1 MPTMTKEKYVVIGA
15 VVALAIFF
23 LGFIG
28 PWYGI
33 SGEFLG
39 AEASID
45 IGFLGTTFSAGS
57 DSSTFSTEI
66 DRGETDTTMYI
77 ALVTIILAI
86 IAFIGILGS
95 IYGFGKKEM
104 MQKIGEIFGIITFLV
119 AIIAII
125 YYVINLPDTSGL
137 EQIGLNVGLG
147 WGFFLFLIGAIVMF
161 ITNIWSRM
169 VRA

>member
-1 MPTMTKEKYVVIGA
+1 MTKEKYVVIGA

-28 PWYGI
+28 PWYGV

-39 AEASID
+39 VEASID

-57 DSSTFSTEI
+57 DSSTFATEI

-86 IAFIGILGS
+86 IAFIGVLGTT
-95 IYGFGKKEM
+95 YGFGKKIT
-104 MQKIGEIFGIITFLV
+104 MQKIGEIFGIITFVV

-125 YYVINLPDTSGL
+125 YYVANLPDASGL
-137 EQIGLNVGLG
+137 ETLGLNAGLG